1 MAILGLGLSI
11 FAIFVAGI
19 MQLLSMEALV
29 NQSRRGTTT
38 CELPAGP
45 DYNHFLITRLGAG
58 CYNVIWS
65 DKLLNMMSK
74 KWGKFDYN
82 HFLRT
87 RLGAGS

>member
-1 MAILGLGLSI
+1 
-11 FAIFVAGI
+11 
-19 MQLLSMEALV
+19 MQLLSIEALV
-29 NQSRRGTTT
+29 NQGGGGHPLVRV
-38 CELPAGP
+38 PAVA

>member
-1 MAILGLGLSI
+1 MR
-11 FAIFVAGI
+11 V
-19 MQLLSMEALV
+19 
-29 NQSRRGTTT
+29 
-38 CELPAGP
+38 PAVV

-74 KWGKFDYN
+74 KWGKFDCN

-87 RLGAGS
+87 RLGAGSGMNMMSMSSMWDLLTSKKVREF